1 MQEDLRCQRHHT
13 KRRLEVAWV
22 RGWRHECVSH
32 SAIISALSPF
42 HEQITINGTVMVF
55 SASAG
60 LQFNGNVTGL
70 ALMNGVTY
78 SFSVVARNSVG
89 SSEAFIDTVFV
100 PRE

>member
-1 MQEDLRCQRHHT
+1 M
-13 KRRLEVAWV
+13 
-22 RGWRHECVSH
+22 CVSH
-32 SAIISALSPF
+32 SAIISALSLF
-42 HEQITINGTVMVF
+42 HDQVTINGTVMVF

-70 ALMNGVTY
+70 ALITGLTY
-78 SFSVVARNSVG
+78 NVSVVARNSVG